1 MVADD
6 RVDDLSKASAIGM
19 ISANVAPCFF
29 LTSTLGSTDFHAE
42 MRDIRNGSMVM
53 EKAICRSLKEGG

>member
-1 MVADD
+1 
-6 RVDDLSKASAIGM
+6 M